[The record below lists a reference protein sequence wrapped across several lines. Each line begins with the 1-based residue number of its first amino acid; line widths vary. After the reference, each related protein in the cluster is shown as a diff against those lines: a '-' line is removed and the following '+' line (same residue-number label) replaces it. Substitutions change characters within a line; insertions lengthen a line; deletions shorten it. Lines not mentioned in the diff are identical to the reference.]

1 MKVQGGKY
9 YNIYMVYLFLSSRSN
24 LRSCGSKML
33 LSKWR
38 MILFIRTA
46 PVKISNFYGGCKDVG
61 FKCTGPELKH

>member
-1 MKVQGGKY
+1 
-9 YNIYMVYLFLSSRSN
+9 
-24 LRSCGSKML
+24 ML

-61 FKCTGPELKH
+61 FKCTGPELKR